1 MKDRGCIFI
10 YSLILRGDGMSME
23 YSQEGSGEVFEAVL
37 VGSRIIVTDP
47 EMANR
52 LYFKHGFY
60 GRFFTVPKP
69 KLPDVKK
76 ELELSFFDAVYLMEK
91 GLLKVRSCSGE
102 PVKLEA
108 LISLA
113 TAHFENFADAY
124 AVYKDLRDHG
134 YVVKSGLK
142 FGTTFAV
149 YKFGPGI
156 DHAPFL
162 VHVLNYSSRL
172 DPLEIIR
179 AGRLSHSV
187 RKRLLLAYRDPFE
200 GKVRYFVFKWLF

>member
-1 MKDRGCIFI
+1 
-10 YSLILRGDGMSME
+10 MSSE
-23 YSQEGSGEVFEAVL
+23 YTREGSEKVFEAVL
-37 VGSRIIVTDP
+37 LGSRIVVTDS

-91 GLLKVRSCSGE
+91 GLLKVRSCGGE
-102 PVKLEA
+102 PVKLET

-113 TAHFENFADAY
+113 SSHFENFAVAY